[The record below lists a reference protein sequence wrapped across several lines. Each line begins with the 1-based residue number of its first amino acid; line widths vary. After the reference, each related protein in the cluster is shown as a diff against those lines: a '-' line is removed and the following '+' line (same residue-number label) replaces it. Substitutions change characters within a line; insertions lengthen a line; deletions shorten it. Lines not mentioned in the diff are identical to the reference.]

1 MPLIRLRRPRA
12 LRVAL
17 IAALAL
23 LIAQIGAV
31 RHVYAH
37 GAEGGTVAALKQQLP
52 GVHELCG
59 DCLNYAPLLATAGTT
74 GSIHFEASPARPLLA
89 ERGAANP
96 ARAGPFLAF
105 RSRAPPA
112 TH

>member
-1 MPLIRLRRPRA
+1 MA
-12 LRVAL
+12 LL
-17 IAALAL
+17 AAFAL

-31 RHVYAH
+31 RHAYAH
-37 GAEGGTVAALKQQLP
+37 NANSGTVAALKQQLP
-52 GVHELCG
+52 AAHEFCG
-59 DCLNYAPLLATAGTT
+59 DCLNYAPLLATAGAT
-74 GSIHFEASPARPLLA
+74 GSVHFEAPPACPRSVERP
-89 ERGAANP
+89 AAHP